1 MKNRLAERIAT
12 EDRNCVLRAAALKAA
27 EAGDKGE
34 DSSGDKKRQRKP
46 PPELPADLSTK
57 RILGTRDAA
66 AFLGLSVRDLER
78 KRAAGDMPA
87 PVQLG
92 VRKLGYTV
100 ESLIEWTT
108 SRSQKVAA

>member
-27 EAGDKGE
+27 EA
-34 DSSGDKKRQRKP
+34 GDKKRQRKP